1 LSVSTAAQEE
11 IKKRL
16 SDAHALAF
24 EVGHGIFRSIYA
36 NDPNGLLVEFT
47 CDPPDVAEL
56 NAMQNATAHETLRRW
71 QAGDRTTNNDI
82 RPGKRMEAA
91 DCGQPA

>member
-1 LSVSTAAQEE
+1 
-11 IKKRL
+11 
-16 SDAHALAF
+16 
-24 EVGHGIFRSIYA
+24 
-36 NDPNGLLVEFT
+36 
-47 CDPPDVAEL
+47 
-56 NAMQNATAHETLRRW
+56 MQNATAHETLRRW